1 MPKGLSFHIG
11 INLVDPDHYAGWDGA
26 LKACENDAIDMEKLA
41 KANGFETALVLSADG
56 RREALVSFLEE
67 AAQKLDAGDIF
78 FLTYS
83 GHGGQVRD
91 VSGDEVMDRI
101 DETWCLYDGQIIDDE
116 LYRFYGAFKSG
127 VRGLVL
133 SDSCHSGT
141 VLKMHLN
148 NLAMNSIARE
158 TRGSIVDGV
167 SDGEKPRIKA
177 MPRNIAIA
185 TYDRNKR
192 FYDGLASDI
201 SAGAKSAHQGAVQAS
216 IRLISGCQ
224 DNQYS
229 LDGGFNRNSAFTE
242 QLLDVWSS
250 GNFRGD
256 YNQFHSAILSGMP
269 PTQSPNHFK
278 IGISDP
284 VYDQK
289 KPFTI

>member
-1 MPKGLSFHIG
+1 MAKGLSFHIG
-11 INLVDPDHYAGWDGA
+11 LNLINPDHYSGWDGA
-26 LKACENDAIDMEKLA
+26 LKACENDAIDMDKLA
-41 KANGFETALVLSADG
+41 KTAGFKTTLVLSRDG
-56 RREALVSFLEE
+56 TRNALLSFLKK
-67 AAQKLDAGDIF
+67 AADELESGDMF
-78 FLTYS
+78 FITYS

-116 LYRFYGAFKSG
+116 LYKLYGAFKSG

-148 NLAMNSIARE
+148 KLAITSLGQSADIDVFARK
-158 TRGSIVDGV
+158 TGS
-167 SDGEKPRIKA
+167 EAPRIKA
-177 MPRNIAIA
+177 MPRNVAIA
-185 TYDRNKR
+185 TYDANKQ
-192 FYDGLASDI
+192 FYDGLAADI
-201 SAGAKSAHQGAVQAS
+201 SAKGKSAHQGEVEAS

-256 YNQFHSAILSGMP
+256 YNQFHSAILDGMP

-278 IGISDP
+278 IGVSDP
-284 VYDQK
+284 EFDQQ